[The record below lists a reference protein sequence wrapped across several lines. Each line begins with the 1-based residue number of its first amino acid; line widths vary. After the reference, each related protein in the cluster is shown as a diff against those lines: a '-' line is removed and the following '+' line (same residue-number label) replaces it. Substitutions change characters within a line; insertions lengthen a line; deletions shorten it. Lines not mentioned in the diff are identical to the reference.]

1 MTTDAMDSHGS
12 VRASPFNPS
21 DPWSITTRMSE
32 NPVRVCAVIAEAT
45 MDAARAA
52 IKRAASIADM
62 IEVRLDYLRDFDFAN
77 LDGLGA
83 LLEGKSLPAIITC
96 RAISEGGQQQIDDR
110 IRLRLLIEG
119 ARQAADYCDIEAA
132 HYAQASALSPD
143 ISRLIVS
150 YHNFDETPVDLDAVY
165 DRLTDLPAAVHKIVT
180 RANTIT
186 DSLAIFNLLERARR
200 EGTRL
205 IAIAMG
211 QAGIIT
217 RVLGPSRA
225 SFLAYGSLASGK
237 ESADGQLTCEELIDL
252 YRIRRLSRATSI
264 TGIIGSPVAHSA
276 SPAMHNRAF
285 AEPDLDFVYL
295 PFEVDGLTE
304 FFGRFVS
311 PATRELDWNLR
322 GLSVTIPHK
331 SVVIPLLD
339 EVNESASKVG
349 AVNTVVVNEGR
360 LIGYN
365 TDVRGAMEPLER
377 VCELNDENCGV
388 IGAGGAARAVI
399 YGLLERGARVTVF
412 ARSSRAAQSISESFD
427 VAVSPIESLASSDVR
442 VVINTTP
449 VGMRGHSEGSTPL
462 PDEALQGRLVV
473 YDLVYNP
480 LETKLLSDARAA
492 GCRTISGLEMLI
504 AQAALQ
510 FELWTGKKPPIE
522 EMRHAALSKLTA
534 SDL

>member
-1 MTTDAMDSHGS
+1 MRLIRGN
-12 VRASPFNPS
+12 PF
-21 DPWSITTRMSE
+21 DPWHPGSIPIDMSE

-62 IEVRLDYLRDFDFAN
+62 IEVRLDYLRDFDFAD
-77 LDGLGA
+77 LDGLRA
-83 LLEGKSLPAIITC
+83 LLEGKPLPTIITC
-96 RAISEGGQQQIDDR
+96 RATSEGGKQQVDDR
-110 IRLRLLIEG
+110 IRLRLLVEG
-119 ARQAADYCDIEAA
+119 ARRFADYCDIEAA
-132 HYAQASALSPD
+132 HYVQASALSPD

-150 YHNFDETPVDLDAVY
+150 YHNFDETPVDLDVVY
-165 DRLTDLPAAVHKIVT
+165 DRVTALPAAVHKIVT

-186 DSLAIFNLLERARR
+186 DSLAIFNLLERARG
-200 EGTRL
+200 EGRRL

-217 RVLGPSRA
+217 RVLGPSRG
-225 SFLAYGSLASGK
+225 SFLTYGSLASGK
-237 ESADGQLTCEELIDL
+237 ESAEGQLTCEELIDL
-252 YRIRRLSRATSI
+252 YRIRRLSRGTSI

-285 AEPDLDFVYL
+285 AELDLDFVYL
-295 PFEVDGLTE
+295 PFEVNDLAE
-304 FFGRFVS
+304 SFRRFVS

-331 SVVIPLLD
+331 STVIPLLD
-339 EVNESASKVG
+339 EVNESASTVG

-365 TDVRGAMEPLER
+365 TDVRGAMEPLEE
-377 VCELNDENCGV
+377 VCELNGENCGV

-399 YGLLERGARVTVF
+399 CGLLERGARVRVF
-412 ARSSRAAQSISESFD
+412 ARNSQMARSISESFG
-427 VAVSPIESLASSDVR
+427 VAFSPIETLASSDVR
-442 VVINTTP
+442 VVVNTTP

-462 PDEALQGRLVV
+462 PGNALQGRLIV

-480 LETKLLSDARAA
+480 LETKLLIDARAA
-492 GCRTISGLEMLI
+492 GCRTVSGLEMLI
-504 AQAALQ
+504 AQAAMQ

-522 EMRHAALSKLTA
+522 EMRHAALTKIRA

>member
-1 MTTDAMDSHGS
+1 MPDS
-12 VRASPFNPS
+12 ASQ
-21 DPWSITTRMSE
+21 
-32 NPVRVCAVIAEAT
+32 VCAVITEET
-45 MDAARAA
+45 IDAARAA
-52 IKRAASIADM
+52 MKQASAVADL
-62 IEVRLDYLRDFDFAN
+62 IELRLDYLRDFDFGDASA
-77 LDGLGA
+77 LA
-83 LLEGKSLPAIITC
+83 SLLEGKPLPVIITC
-96 RAISEGGQQQIDDR
+96 RASTEGGRKHVDDKV
-110 IRLRLLIEG
+110 RLRLLIEG
-119 ARQAADYCDIEAA
+119 ARQFADYCDIEAA

-150 YHNFDETPVDLDAVY
+150 YHNFDETPVDIDAVY
-165 DRLTDLPAAVHKIVT
+165 DRLIVLPAAVHKIVT

-186 DSLAIFNLLERARR
+186 DSLAIFNLLERVRG
-200 EGTRL
+200 EGRRL

-217 RVLGPSRA
+217 RVLGPSRG
-225 SFLAYGSLASGK
+225 SFLTYGSLASGK
-237 ESADGQLTCEELIDL
+237 ESAEGQLTCEELIDL
-252 YRIRRLSRATSI
+252 YRIRRLSRGTSI

-285 AEPDLDFVYL
+285 AELDLDFVYL
-295 PFEVDGLTE
+295 PFEVNGVDE

-331 SVVIPLLD
+331 SAVIPLLD
-339 EVNESASKVG
+339 EVNETASKVG
-349 AVNTVVVNEGR
+349 AVNTVVVSEGR

-365 TDVRGAMEPLER
+365 TDVRGAMEPLEK
-377 VCELNDENCGV
+377 VCELNGENCGV

-399 YGLLERGARVTVF
+399 SGLLERGARVRVF
-412 ARSSRAAQSISESFD
+412 ARNSRAAKSMSESFG

-462 PDEALQGRLVV
+462 PGDALQGRLIV

-480 LETKLLSDARAA
+480 LETKLLIDARAA

-510 FELWTGKKPPIE
+510 FELWTGEKPPIGT
-522 EMRHAALSKLTA
+522 MRSAALAKITA
-534 SDL
+534 